1 MPPDRGLSNKQQSG
15 VKGQKTRLTYVFT
28 ANADG
33 SEKLKPLVI
42 GKAFK
47 PRAFNNK
54 TGGQLGF
61 SYRNNAKA
69 WMTSEIYQGWLR
81 EWDRDL
87 QLKNPT
93 RNILLLQDNFSGH
106 IVPEGLQR
114 IRVENFKANLTAH
127 VQPNDAGIIRCF
139 KAHYCRFYFSRAIDH
154 YDQGITPSDV
164 YKINQLEAMRLA
176 DAAWREV
183 DMTTIRNCWHK
194 AGILPDASGILTI
207 NQAISSRISI
217 PISTLIDSPIANFNP
232 ILLAEE
238 AVNKTLDKLQ
248 ETGVLQEAN
257 RMSIEQ
263 LLNPVEE
270 HSHTVEDI
278 SDEDI

>member
-1 MPPDRGLSNKQQSG
+1 MPPDRGLSDRQRSG

-47 PRAFNNK
+47 PRAFENK

-61 SYRNNAKA
+61 LYRNNTKA
-69 WMTSEIYQGWLR
+69 WMTTEIYQAWLW

-87 QLKNPT
+87 QLKTPT
-93 RNILLLQDNFSGH
+93 RNILLLQDKFSGH
-106 IVPEGLQR
+106 IVPEGLQC

-139 KAHYCRFYFSRAIDH
+139 KAHYRHLYISCAIDH
-154 YDQGITPSDV
+154 YNEGITPSDI

-176 DAAWREV
+176 DTAWQMV
-183 DMTTIRNCWHK
+183 NTTTI
-194 AGILPDASGILTI
+194 
-207 NQAISSRISI
+207 
-217 PISTLIDSPIANFNP
+217 
-232 ILLAEE
+232 
-238 AVNKTLDKLQ
+238 
-248 ETGVLQEAN
+248 
-257 RMSIEQ
+257 
-263 LLNPVEE
+263 
-270 HSHTVEDI
+270 
-278 SDEDI
+278 